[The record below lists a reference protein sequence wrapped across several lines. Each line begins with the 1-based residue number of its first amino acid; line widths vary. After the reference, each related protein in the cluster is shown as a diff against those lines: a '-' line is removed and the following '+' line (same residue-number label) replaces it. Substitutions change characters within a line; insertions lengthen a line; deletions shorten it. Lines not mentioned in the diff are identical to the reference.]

1 MNVKDFLDILDL
13 QNINVFKINNKQYSL
28 SYIYQNYDLK
38 EIDTVNINTVYVSLD
53 KDKIKTSIVSDNIE
67 SLIEYFH
74 VEYQLPNSPQYISI
88 ELNIILKE
96 RR

>member
-1 MNVKDFLDILDL
+1 MNVKEFLDILDL

-28 SYIYQNYDLK
+28 SYIHQNYNLQ
-38 EIDTVNINTVYVSLD
+38 EIETVNINTIYVSLD